1 VAIVNREFA
10 RKFFHSADPIGRFLD
25 KDTVIV
31 GEVENVAMVPG
42 LDSLAP
48 LTGEESMY
56 IPAAQ
61 LDDVRV
67 LSLVH
72 VWFQPSWIVRT
83 AAPVQDLNAQMQRAL
98 ASVDPGLPFSGF
110 YGMRDL
116 LAKTLARQRVEV
128 ALLSTMA
135 SLALLLSA
143 VGIFALVA
151 NIVAQKTREVGIRMA
166 LGCTIRQAMFSVGSP
181 AVRAS
186 VLGIVLGLAL
196 CLVTLRVMSNAIFGV
211 AVYDGATLFSVVL
224 VLALVT
230 LVASTVPILRVAR
243 IDPAQTLRDE

>member
-1 VAIVNREFA
+1 
-10 RKFFHSADPIGRFLD
+10 
-25 KDTVIV
+25 
-31 GEVENVAMVPG
+31 
-42 LDSLAP
+42 
-48 LTGEESMY
+48 
-56 IPAAQ
+56 
-61 LDDVRV
+61 
-67 LSLVH
+67 
-72 VWFQPSWIVRT
+72 
-83 AAPVQDLNAQMQRAL
+83 
-98 ASVDPGLPFSGF
+98 
-110 YGMRDL
+110 
-116 LAKTLARQRVEV
+116 
-128 ALLSTMA
+128 MA

-166 LGCTIRQAMFSVGSP
+166 LGCTIRQAMFNVGSP